1 AVAVIGYDKR
11 DTPEA
16 RANREEVRR
25 RAVARIKGTDRV
37 RVDGSAGH
45 GPGIR
50 RRGARPRDGARPW
63 RRRRHGRPR
72 ADPVSR

>member
-1 AVAVIGYDKR
+1 APEPPVDYDIHTTAGKIADLLGR
-11 DTPEA
+11 PA
-16 RANREEVRR
+16 
-25 RAVARIKGTDRV
+25 GTDRV

-63 RRRRHGRPR
+63 TRRRHGRPR